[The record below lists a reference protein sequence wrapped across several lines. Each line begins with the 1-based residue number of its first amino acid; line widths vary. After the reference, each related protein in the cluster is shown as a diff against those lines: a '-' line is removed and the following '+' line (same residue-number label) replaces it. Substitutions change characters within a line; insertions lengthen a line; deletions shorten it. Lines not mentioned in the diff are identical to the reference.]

1 MKLYMTH
8 CFSESS
14 EKFLVFDER
23 KNLKYTVLVSYT
35 SFFVKLEIYNNTRR
49 IAKIRSKN
57 IFSLCAFNISCRRKL
72 CIKNNITIVVNMLN
86 LKNYFFIYGINWFFR
101 GDLLKKNFEIVN
113 ADKSV
118 VMRQIKYEKYNK
130 SFYEIDIND
139 TKNELLCICVAL
151 CVDILEARSTKV
163 PLKAANL
170 IEWNLVY
177 LAKNRKR

>member
-1 MKLYMTH
+1 
-8 CFSESS
+8 
-14 EKFLVFDER
+14 
-23 KNLKYTVLVSYT
+23 
-35 SFFVKLEIYNNTRR
+35 
-49 IAKIRSKN
+49 
-57 IFSLCAFNISCRRKL
+57 
-72 CIKNNITIVVNMLN
+72 MLN

-113 ADKSV
+113 VDKSV

-170 IEWNLVY
+170 IE
-177 LAKNRKR
+177 